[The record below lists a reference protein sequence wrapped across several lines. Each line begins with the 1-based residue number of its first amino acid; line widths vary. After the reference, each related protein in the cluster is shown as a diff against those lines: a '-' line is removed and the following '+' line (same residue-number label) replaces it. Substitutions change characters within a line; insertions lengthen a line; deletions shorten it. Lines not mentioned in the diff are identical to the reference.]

1 MADAPSII
9 IPARRDK
16 PARTN
21 PQSLVLYGNYKVGK
35 TTAVAALPDT
45 LVLELQPGGADFVP
59 SGWFMETLTADS
71 LVKTL
76 AYLKSQRDAG
86 KPVARRIVI
95 DHIGYLDDWLFDL
108 ALLDFYKTPIGR
120 GWKNKEGG
128 LKRITDLPSVG
139 SSGGSPGWAWY
150 WEQLSIMHAAILG
163 AAEEVIYLG
172 HVRDRAVTKEAGDVM
187 TQDIDLTGSRARRL
201 FCGQSSA
208 IGFVYR
214 RRNGGEDQMVV
225 NFKTSEIVLCGSSC
239 PHLSGREFVVG
250 RSEGGKPPTFDWKE
264 IYPL

>member
-1 MADAPSII
+1 MGDILFPE
-9 IPARRDK
+9 RRDK
-16 PARTN
+16 PLRTN

-45 LVLELQPGGADFVP
+45 LILELQPGGADFVP
-59 SGWFMETLTADS
+59 AAWVMQIPTADALIS
-71 LVKTL
+71 TL
-76 AYLKSQRDAG
+76 DALKAKREA
-86 KPVARRIVI
+86 KAPVARRIVL

-108 ALLDFYKTPIGR
+108 ALADFFKTPIGR
-120 GWKNKEGG
+120 GWKTKDGG
-128 LKRITDLPSVG
+128 LKRITDLPSAG

-150 WEQLSIMHAAILG
+150 WEQLSIMHSRILA

-172 HVRDRAVTKEAGDVM
+172 HVRDRAVTKEAGDVV

-208 IGFVYR
+208 IGFCYR
-214 RRNGGEDQMVV
+214 RRVGTRDEMVV

-239 PHLSGREFVVG
+239 PHLSGKEFVVG
-250 RSEGGKPPTFDWKE
+250 VSENGAPPTFDWKG
-264 IYPL
+264 IYPA